1 MKKIFRAIIAAML
14 MAVMAVS
21 LCSCGIPSDPE
32 KAKANL
38 EKNGYAMDTT
48 VSPCKAAIT
57 IKPGTPVDDI
67 LSFLDKVDTVIF
79 AVDKETGKENVLI
92 IYCKDADSAKTVN
105 GDIKEIYKSIK
116 DNAKENDSE
125 ADVKSGKSGNVV
137 YIGTSAGVK
146 AAG

>member
-1 MKKIFRAIIAAML
+1 MKKIFRAMVAAML
-14 MAVMAVS
+14 MVVMTVS

-48 VSPCKAAIT
+48 VSTVTVKTVFTA
-57 IKPGTPVDDI
+57 KYG
-67 LSFLDKVDTVIF
+67 LSFLDKVDTVIY

-105 GDIKEIYKSIK
+105 GDIKDLYKSIK
-116 DNAKENDSE
+116 DAAKENDEE

>member
-1 MKKIFRAIIAAML
+1 MKKIFRVMIAAML

-48 VSPCKAAIT
+48 VSTVTVKTVFTFKYGAT
-57 IKPGTPVDDI
+57 
-67 LSFLDKVDTVIF
+67 FLDKVDTVIF

-92 IYCKDADSAKTVN
+92 IYCKDAESAKKVN
-105 GDIKEIYKSIK
+105 GDIKELYGKIK
-116 DNAKENDSE
+116 EAAKENDE
-125 ADVKSGKSGNVV
+125 NADVKSGKSGNVV

>member
-14 MAVMAVS
+14 MAVMAIS

-48 VSPCKAAIT
+48 VSTATVKT
-57 IKPGTPVDDI
+57 VFTTKYG

>member
-1 MKKIFRAIIAAML
+1 M
-14 MAVMAVS
+14 
-21 LCSCGIPSDPE
+21 
-32 KAKANL
+32 
-38 EKNGYAMDTT
+38 
-48 VSPCKAAIT
+48 
-57 IKPGTPVDDI
+57 I
-67 LSFLDKVDTVIF
+67 LSLVFCETRLVFPLITFETVIF
-79 AVDKETGKENVLI
+79 AVDKATAKENVLI

-105 GDIKEIYKSIK
+105 GDIKELYKSIK

>member
-1 MKKIFRAIIAAML
+1 MKKIFRVMIAAML

-38 EKNGYAMDTT
+38 EKNGYAMDAT
-48 VSPCKAAIT
+48 VSTVTVKT
-57 IKPGTPVDDI
+57 VFTTKYG

-92 IYCKDADSAKTVN
+92 IYCKDAESAKKVN
-105 GDIKEIYKSIK
+105 GDIKELYGKIK
-116 DNAKENDSE
+116 EAAKENDGN

>member
-1 MKKIFRAIIAAML
+1 M
-14 MAVMAVS
+14 
-21 LCSCGIPSDPE
+21 
-32 KAKANL
+32 
-38 EKNGYAMDTT
+38 
-48 VSPCKAAIT
+48 
-57 IKPGTPVDDI
+57 
-67 LSFLDKVDTVIF
+67 SFLDKVDTVIF
-79 AVDKETGKENVLI
+79 AVDKETAKENVLI

>member
-1 MKKIFRAIIAAML
+1 MKKIFRVMIAAML

-21 LCSCGIPSDPE
+21 LCSCGIPSNPE

-38 EKNGYAMDTT
+38 EKNGYAMDAT
-48 VSPCKAAIT
+48 VSTVTVKTVFTA
-57 IKPGTPVDDI
+57 KYG
-67 LSFLDKVDTVIF
+67 LSFLDKVETVIF

-105 GDIKEIYKSIK
+105 GDIKEIYNSIK
-116 DNAKENDSE
+116 ESAKENDE
-125 ADVKSGKSGNVV
+125 KADVKSGKSGNVV

-146 AAG
+146 AVG

>member
-1 MKKIFRAIIAAML
+1 MKKIFRVMIAAML

-48 VSPCKAAIT
+48 VSTVTVKT
-57 IKPGTPVDDI
+57 IFTVKYGT
-67 LSFLDKVDTVIF
+67 SFLDKVDTVVY
-79 AVDKETGKENVLI
+79 AVDKETGKESVLI

>member
-1 MKKIFRAIIAAML
+1 MKKIFRVMIAAML

-48 VSPCKAAIT
+48 VSTVTVKT
-57 IKPGTPVDDI
+57 IFTVKYGTT
-67 LSFLDKVDTVIF
+67 FLDKVDTVVF

-116 DNAKENDSE
+116 DSAKENDEE

>member
-1 MKKIFRAIIAAML
+1 MKKIFRVMIAAML

-48 VSPCKAAIT
+48 LSTVAVTGIFTAKY
-57 IKPGTPVDDI
+57 GVDFFGNI
-67 LSFLDKVDTVIF
+67 DKVIF

-92 IYCKDADSAKTVN
+92 IYCKDAESAKKVN
-105 GDIKEIYKSIK
+105 GDIKELYGKIK
-116 DNAKENDSE
+116 EAAKENDE
-125 ADVKSGKSGNVV
+125 NADVKSGKSGNVV

>member
-1 MKKIFRAIIAAML
+1 MKKIFRVMIAAML

-48 VSPCKAAIT
+48 LSTVTVTGIFTAKY
-57 IKPGTPVDDI
+57 GVDFFGNI
-67 LSFLDKVDTVIF
+67 DKVIF
-79 AVDKETGKENVLI
+79 AVDKETGNDNVLI
-92 IYCKDADSAKTVN
+92 IYCKDAESAKKVN
-105 GDIKEIYKSIK
+105 GDIKELYGKIK
-116 DNAKENDSE
+116 EAAKENDE
-125 ADVKSGKSGNVV
+125 NADVKSGKSGNVV

>member
-1 MKKIFRAIIAAML
+1 MKKIFRAMVAAML
-14 MAVMAVS
+14 MVVMTVS

-48 VSPCKAAIT
+48 VSTVTVKT
-57 IKPGTPVDDI
+57 VFTVKYGTT
-67 LSFLDKVDTVIF
+67 FLDKVDTVIF
-79 AVDKETGKENVLI
+79 AVDKETGKENVFI
-92 IYCKDADSAKTVN
+92 IYCKDAESAKKVN
-105 GDIKEIYKSIK
+105 GDIKDLYKSIK
-116 DNAKENDSE
+116 DAAKENDEE